1 LLALAFLSQLGNPFY
16 HVYSLELT
24 GIDGVGDPA
33 GLSALAFNVTLHVRN
48 NWWLLPVENRF
59 SHGQVVVS
67 YDGVAIGD
75 ARLPG
80 FTAGARSTAEV
91 KAVARAGRAGMVE
104 TPGGLVGRRV
114 EAELRWGSAEFD
126 VEAKLFRDGQGA
138 EERAQPWGWES
149 SSGPVVLWCKVG
161 SQVSQ
166 QPSRCK
172 VFTNFRTGSSV

>member
-1 LLALAFLSQLGNPFY
+1 LLALAFLSGLGKPSY

-24 GIDGVGDPA
+24 GIDGIGDPA
-33 GLSALAFNVTLHVRN
+33 GLSAMAFNMTLHVRN
-48 NWWLLPVENRF
+48 NWWLPVENRF
-59 SHGQVVVS
+59 IHGQVVVS

-75 ARLPG
+75 AGLPG

-126 VEAKLFRDGQGA
+126 VEAKLFWDGQEP
-138 EERAQPWGWES
+138 EESSGPWGFWES

-161 SQVSQ
+161 SQVPQ

-172 VFTNFRTGSSV
+172 AFTSFRTGSPV